1 MEDNKKEI
9 VWQFIQKKFFPKWT
23 IIFDLCA
30 AFLRK
35 FNSRSFWS
43 RGAQKLHWQ
52 WTECLLNKTKC
63 AQTQVLRDR
72 FCIGEAILATLIKKS
87 QYFGDLPQ

>member
-1 MEDNKKEI
+1 MLDIMKAVDEQLQTVIEGTMEDNKKEI

-52 WTECLLNKTKC
+52 
-63 AQTQVLRDR
+63 
-72 FCIGEAILATLIKKS
+72 
-87 QYFGDLPQ
+87 